1 MGNSAYTPTQVMQR
15 IIQAGE
21 KRVLLPVWRCVL
33 LGMLAGGFIA
43 FGAATSSV
51 AAHHISDVGT
61 ARVTAGTIFPV
72 GLMMIILIGGELF
85 TGDCLMVTGI
95 WNKKYRVTEMIR
107 VLAIVWISNLVGAVI
122 VTALV
127 SNSGIYAYSDGGLGA
142 YLIKTAYGKCGIEPI
157 RAFCSGILCNILVCA
172 AVLMSN
178 AARNVI
184 GKIAAIFFPI
194 MAFVVGGW
202 EHCVANMFY
211 IPAGI
216 MAAANSEYVAK
227 ASEWYGLSARQIA
240 NRVNFGGFFSNI
252 IPVTL
257 GNIVGAM
264 LFVALPLY
272 LIHKDDITSE
282 K

>member
-1 MGNSAYTPTQVMQR
+1 
-15 IIQAGE
+15 
-21 KRVLLPVWRCVL
+21 
-33 LGMLAGGFIA
+33 
-43 FGAATSSV
+43 
-51 AAHHISDVGT
+51 
-61 ARVTAGTIFPV
+61 
-72 GLMMIILIGGELF
+72 
-85 TGDCLMVTGI
+85 
-95 WNKKYRVTEMIR
+95 
-107 VLAIVWISNLVGAVI
+107 
-122 VTALV
+122 
-127 SNSGIYAYSDGGLGA
+127 
-142 YLIKTAYGKCGIEPI
+142 
-157 RAFCSGILCNILVCA
+157 
-172 AVLMSN
+172 MSN

-240 NRVNFGGFFSNI
+240 NQVNFGGFFSNI